1 MYMEKN
7 KEEIMESMLK
17 RMKEKI
23 KDKKYKMTSQRQ
35 VILKA
40 FVDSEIRHMSAEEVF
55 EAVKKMAPD
64 IGLATVYRTL
74 DLFTEMDLLKKLD
87 FDDGCSRYELNDR
100 ETEGHFHHHLIC
112 LECGKVWE
120 CQDDLLETLE
130 SILAKR
136 LHFQTVDHQLKV
148 YGYCEEC
155 QKKRKAEA
163 AAEAQRIAAREAE
176 EEAHKAHHRKH
187 HVIAE

>member
-40 FVDSEIRHMSAEEVF
+40 FVDSEIRHMNAEEVF

>member
-1 MYMEKN
+1 MEDSKTN
-7 KEEIMESMLK
+7 KEEIMNVMMK

-23 KDKKYKMTSQRQ
+23 KDKRYKMTSQRQ
-35 VILKA
+35 VILRA
-40 FVDSEIRHMSAEEVF
+40 FVESNIRHMNAEDVF
-55 EAVKKMAPD
+55 ERVKKMAPD

-100 ETEGHFHHHLIC
+100 DTDGHFHHHLIC
-112 LECGKVWE
+112 LGCGKVWE

-130 SILAKR
+130 SILQKR
-136 LHFQTVDHQLKV
+136 HHFHTVDHQLKV

-155 QKKRKAEA
+155 EKK
-163 AAEAQRIAAREAE
+163 REAE
-176 EEAHKAHHRKH
+176 MQKKEG
-187 HVIAE
+187 